1 MSYRKVLTDRI
12 CAQLAL
18 STAVGRFAQVMFD
31 VTVVIFVVRDLHR
44 PAAAGLAVLLA
55 TLPGLLLSPLSGSF
69 LQGRNVTGWMAA
81 DYLIKAAATL
91 GIAFG
96 ASAGGGGIW
105 TLWAL
110 ALLSSLTSAFGNVAF
125 RSYVAL
131 SLPAQLRGAANG
143 LDSMV
148 SGLAAMV
155 GPALAGIAVTVLG
168 GRHGVAVV
176 GAAYLVAALVA
187 AASGRT
193 TPEAGGEVG
202 LRGAVGAVRGILVHP
217 ALRGL
222 TGVYFLYQVAV
233 GVLVVALP
241 QLVSDGFGAAPSWT
255 GTSWSIAGALGIAS
269 SLAAGHRIS
278 AGAERRYL
286 TFGAALT
293 AVGVAGLFLH
303 SAVVWL
309 AAMFVLLGL
318 AVGPMDVGLLS
329 LRQRVL
335 PESGATATLA
345 VSASLNMAGYPAGA
359 MVGGLVAGLGLGT
372 QTGVALGCVL
382 LSLAL
387 CVRLPTASLGP
398 APTGAPAGGPAGG
411 PADGPADGPARRA
424 AESPAVQ

>member
-1 MSYRKVLTDRI
+1 MSYRKVLADRI

-31 VTVVIFVVRDLHR
+31 VTVVIFVVQDLHR

-55 TLPGLLLSPLSGSF
+55 TLPGLLLSPLSGGF
-69 LQGRNVTGWMAA
+69 LQGRNVTAWMAA

-96 ASAGGGGIW
+96 ASAGAGGIW
-105 TLWAL
+105 TLWGL

-131 SLPAQLRGAANG
+131 SLPAPLRGAANG

-148 SGLAAMV
+148 SGLAAMA
-155 GPALAGIAVTVLG
+155 GPALAGIAVTVFG
-168 GRHGVAVV
+168 GRHSVAVV
-176 GAAYLVAALVA
+176 GAAYLAAALVA

-202 LRGAVGAVRGILVHP
+202 LRSAVEAVRGILVHP
-217 ALRGL
+217 VLRGL

-241 QLVSDGFGAAPSWT
+241 QLVSAGFGAAPSWT
-255 GTSWSIAGALGIAS
+255 GTSWSIAGALGIVS
-269 SLAAGHRIS
+269 SLAAGHRI
-278 AGAERRYL
+278 ADGAERRFL
-286 TFGAALT
+286 VVGAALT
-293 AVGVAGLFLH
+293 ALGLAGLFLH
-303 SAVVWL
+303 SAVFWL
-309 AAMFVLLGL
+309 AAMFVLLGV

-329 LRQRVL
+329 LRQRLL
-335 PESGATATLA
+335 PDSGATATLA

-359 MVGGLVAGLGLGT
+359 MVGGLAAGLGLGA
-372 QTGVALGCVL
+372 QTGVALGCAL

-387 CVRLPTASLGP
+387 CARLPVLP
-398 APTGAPAGGPAGG
+398 AGAGPAGGPAGG
-411 PADGPADGPARRA
+411 ATTGAAPGAAARA
-424 AESPAVQ
+424 AESSAAQ

>member
-1 MSYRKVLTDRI
+1 MSYRKVLADRI

-31 VTVVIFVVRDLHR
+31 VTVVIFVVQDLHR

-55 TLPGLLLSPLSGSF
+55 TLPGLLLSPLSGGF
-69 LQGRNVTGWMAA
+69 LQGRNVTAWMAA

-96 ASAGGGGIW
+96 ASAGAGGIW
-105 TLWAL
+105 TLWGL

-148 SGLAAMV
+148 SGLAAMA
-155 GPALAGIAVTVLG
+155 GPALAGIAVTVFG
-168 GRHGVAVV
+168 GRRQRGGGRRGLPGG
-176 GAAYLVAALVA
+176 GA
-187 AASGRT
+187 GRGRLGAHH
-193 TPEAGGEVG
+193 PGGRMGEVG
-202 LRGAVGAVRGILVHP
+202 LRSAAEAVRGILVHP
-217 ALRGL
+217 VLRGL

-233 GVLVVALP
+233 GVLVVSLP
-241 QLVSDGFGAAPSWT
+241 QLVSAGFGAAPSWT

-269 SLAAGHRIS
+269 SLAAGHRI
-278 AGAERRYL
+278 ADGAERRFL
-286 TFGAALT
+286 IIGAALT
-293 AVGVAGLFLH
+293 ALGLAGLFLH
-303 SAVVWL
+303 STVFWL
-309 AAMFVLLGL
+309 AAMFVLLGV

-329 LRQRVL
+329 LRQRLL
-335 PESGATATLA
+335 PDTGATATLA

-359 MVGGLVAGLGLGT
+359 MVGGLAAGLGLGS
-372 QTGVALGCVL
+372 QTGVALGCAL

-387 CVRLPTASLGP
+387 CARLPMLP
-398 APTGAPAGGPAGG
+398 VDPR
-411 PADGPADGPARRA
+411 PADGPSDGAADGAAARA
-424 AESPAVQ
+424 AESSAAQ

>member
-1 MSYRKVLTDRI
+1 MSYRKVLTDRV

-31 VTVVIFVVRDLHR
+31 VTVVIFVVEDLHR

-81 DYLIKAAATL
+81 DYVIKAAATL

-96 ASAGGGGIW
+96 ASADAGGVW
-105 TLWAL
+105 LLWGL

-131 SLPAQLRGAANG
+131 SLPAELRGPANG
-143 LDSMV
+143 LDSMIA
-148 SGLAAMV
+148 GLAAMA
-155 GPALAGIAVTVLG
+155 GPALAGIAVAVFG
-168 GRHGVAVV
+168 GRHSVAVV
-176 GAAYLVAALVA
+176 GVAFLVAALVA

-202 LRGAVGAVRGILVHP
+202 LRSAVEAVRGILVHP
-217 ALRGL
+217 VLRGL
-222 TGVYFLYQVAV
+222 TGVYFMYQVSV
-233 GVLVVALP
+233 GVLVVTLP
-241 QLVSDGFGAAPSWT
+241 QLVSAGFGADSSWV
-255 GTSWSIAGALGIAS
+255 GISWSIAGMAGIVA

-278 AGAERRYL
+278 DGAERRFL
-286 TFGAALT
+286 TIGAAVTL
-293 AVGVAGLFLH
+293 VGVAGLFLH
-303 SAVVWL
+303 STVFWL

-335 PESGATATLA
+335 PENGATAVLA
-345 VSASLNMAGYPAGA
+345 VSSSLNMAGYPAGA
-359 MVGGLVAGLGLGT
+359 MVGGLVAGLGLGA
-372 QTGVALGCVL
+372 QTGVAAGCALAAL
-382 LSLAL
+382 LLCAL
-387 CVRLPTASLGP
+387 L
-398 APTGAPAGGPAGG
+398 PAGSLH
-411 PADGPADGPARRA
+411 ARRTSAGKTAQEA
-424 AESPAVQ
+424 AESPTA